1 MILSEAFKQLDM
13 LTEETFSIDPD
24 GLEELKDFEEKDEVI
39 ETEDII
45 DPKAETEE
53 ELEDSYVG
61 KVILDCCVCH
71 SKLYKDAEEVVLSED
86 ETVANADEECPFC
99 YSTDGFKVIGQVS
112 EFEEESK
119 EEEESD
125 APDTEE
131 TIEVKEE
138 DKKENTEEI
147 TEGIFG
153 DKYKGKTILLY
164 NNKPIAIADSKAVDN
179 LIKFE
184 NAHMKQ
190 TGADESEYNTASGR
204 GAAKR
209 FKGLKSVPDVT
220 KSLPYWVIQS
230 GEEDV
235 KKRSRQQRQEDARQA
250 AERNEVSRKLAAYDA
265 NKKDKPVKRIGSSS
279 GTPGIDYRGGDYVP
293 KDESYDGSKSIKES
307 INNLSLDTE
316 DTHMEMTSED
326 NGKVTITTEPINNAP
341 EEGEFIAPL
350 EDETKMEI
358 EANSDEEP
366 VGEEEGVSAD
376 VEEFDE
382 ESFDNLGES
391 YLKKVYDNVE
401 SFKTTSV
408 GATPKKLVVEGLIK
422 FSSGKSKKTSFIFES
437 KTITKSGKVKFIGEN
452 KEITPRKNAFVV
464 KGQLKGTKLLS
475 ESLTYNYRAKDNKG
489 KSSRLYGTVKVGK

>member
-24 GLEELKDFEEKDEVI
+24 GLEELKDFKEKDEVI
-39 ETEDII
+39 ETENII

-53 ELEDSYVG
+53 ELEDFYVG

-112 EFEEESK
+112 AFEEKGEEIEDEVEEVETIRGNGNLVGESK
-119 EEEESD
+119 SIRESID
-125 APDTEE
+125 EKFIIKLDNMNSSRRAFISKNAPT
-131 TIEVKEE
+131 
-138 DKKENTEEI
+138 N
-147 TEGIFG
+147 
-153 DKYKGKTILLY
+153 
-164 NNKPIAIADSKAVDN
+164 PDSTLFNDVDSW
-179 LIKFE
+179 F
-184 NAHMKQ
+184 
-190 TGADESEYNTASGR
+190 TY
-204 GAAKR
+204 
-209 FKGLKSVPDVT
+209 
-220 KSLPYWVIQS
+220 
-230 GEEDV
+230 
-235 KKRSRQQRQEDARQA
+235 
-250 AERNEVSRKLAAYDA
+250 
-265 NKKDKPVKRIGSSS
+265 NKKDAMIFDSYSDAEHFWDEYIVGIPLLADIDDDYTWSMEDCIVKH
-279 GTPGIDYRGGDYVP
+279 TD
-293 KDESYDGSKSIKES
+293 KMES
-307 INNLSLDTE
+307 IRESISNLSLDTD

-326 NGKVTITTEPINNAP
+326 NGKVTITTEPLNNAP
-341 EEGEFIAPL
+341 EDGEFIAPL
-350 EDETKMEI
+350 EDETKLEI

-366 VGEEEGVSAD
+366 VGEEEVSTEI
-376 VEEFDE
+376 EEFDE
-382 ESFDNLGES
+382 ESFNKLGES
-391 YLKKVYDNVE
+391 YLKRVYDNVQ

-489 KSSRLYGTVKVGK
+489 NSSRLYGTVKVGK